1 MTVKLFR
8 LAWRNVWRN
17 RRRSLITLAA
27 MSLSVMLVQGSHNLS
42 VGVYAQMIDNGVR
55 AGSGHLSVYV
65 GDYARSRDEKLTF
78 HRADLQTRIAALPG
92 VAQVAPR
99 LYLPGM
105 AQSSRESRGILLT
118 GVDPEVERVVNPF
131 LRKLGADEMLRSID
145 GRDAVIGEK
154 LLRELQLKP
163 GQKFVV
169 TVQGRDGELASELL
183 RVRGV
188 VRTGMRDIDGSLVLV
203 GRERAAKIL
212 GVPDAIHELA
222 VILVQA
228 QDDVTVYPQV
238 VALLGPH
245 PGLRVVPW
253 ETAMVNLANAIKFD
267 YASQQVIFIIIL
279 LIVTIG
285 MVNTVLM
292 SVLERMR
299 EFGVMR
305 ALGATSRVLVTL
317 VLTEALLLGVVA
329 ALFGTL
335 LGSGLTWYL
344 AEVGIDLRDYIAA
357 EIEFGGVVFEPI
369 IRADWDWVWMG
380 KLALW
385 VIPLSVFAALYPAL
399 KAVRIAPVE
408 AMRQV

>member
-1 MTVKLFR
+1 MSVKLFR

-55 AGSGHLSVYV
+55 AGSGHLSIYA

-78 HRADLQTRIAALPG
+78 LRADLQTRIAALPG

-222 VILVQA
+222 VILVRA

-238 VALLGPH
+238 VALLGSH
-245 PGLRVVPW
+245 PELRVVPW

-317 VLTEALLLGVVA
+317 VLTEALLLGVIA

-335 LGSGLTWYL
+335 LGSALTWYL
-344 AEVGIDLRDYIAA
+344 AEVGIDLRDYISA

-385 VIPLSVFAALYPAL
+385 VIPLSLFAALYPAL

-408 AMRQV
+408 AMRHV